1 MNFFYSPVYVRLAI
15 ILLAATGALAQ
26 DAGRDWQ
33 PTRDSQVIETLPP
46 RVRAP
51 NTAVAST
58 PQAAALAA
66 KQAISLA
73 RQTADVR
80 YLGRAQASLAPWWG
94 RSDAPVELAV
104 LQATV
109 QQSRHEFAAAK
120 TVLTQALQREPQH
133 AQGWLTLATLER
145 VAGNYPAATAA
156 CAQVTRT
163 GAALHGAACQ
173 LETTSLQGK
182 HDEARRGLAAL
193 QRQTPDASTQ
203 AWLDS
208 LLAESEERAGRDG
221 AALAAYQTSLALA
234 PDGYTALAAADLLLR
249 TDQAAAAL
257 KLLADQPASDAVLL
271 RRAYA
276 LKQQKI
282 PQWQALASELQARF
296 AALEQRGDD
305 PAAHAR
311 ERAQAYLWLDV
322 DAAKAWQSAKLNLTL
337 QKEPLD
343 WWLALHSA
351 QRAGLTGELARL
363 RGEVAATGLRD
374 VRLSRLLTDRIAVGK
389 MS

>member
-1 MNFFYSPVYVRLAI
+1 MNYPNSPLSVRLAI

-26 DAGRDWQ
+26 AAGRDWQ
-33 PTRDSQVIETLPP
+33 PTSDSQVVETLPP
-46 RVRAP
+46 RMRAA
-51 NTAVAST
+51 NTTAAPT

-66 KQAISLA
+66 RQAITLA

-80 YLGRAQASLAPWWG
+80 YLGRAQATLAPWWG

-120 TVLTQALQREPQH
+120 TVLTQALQRKPQH

-145 VAGNYPAATAA
+145 VAGQYPAAMAA

-163 GAALHGAACQ
+163 GAALYGAACQ

-182 HDEARRGLAAL
+182 HDEARNGLSAL
-193 QRQTPDASTQ
+193 QRQTQDASTQ
-203 AWLDS
+203 AWLGS

-221 AALAAYQTSLALA
+221 AALAAYQASLAQA

-249 TDQAAAAL
+249 TEQPGAAL
-257 KLLADQPASDAVLL
+257 KMLADQPASDAVLL

-305 PAAHAR
+305 PATHAR
-311 ERAQAYLWLDV
+311 ERALAYLWLEA
-322 DAAKAWQSAKLNLTL
+322 DAAKASQSAKLNLTL

-351 QRAGLTGELARL
+351 QRAGLSSELARL
-363 RGEVAATGLRD
+363 RAELAAMGLRD
-374 VRLSRLLTDRIAVGK
+374 ARLSRLLAEGK
-389 MS
+389 TS

>member
-1 MNFFYSPVYVRLAI
+1 MNYFHSPFYARLAI
-15 ILLAATGALAQ
+15 ILLAATGTLAQ
-26 DAGRDWQ
+26 AAGRDWQ
-33 PTRDSQVIETLPP
+33 PTSDSQVIETLPP
-46 RVRAP
+46 RVRAA
-51 NTAVAST
+51 NTAAAPT

-66 KQAISLA
+66 KQAITLA

-94 RSDAPVELAV
+94 RSDAPVALAV

-120 TVLTQALQREPQH
+120 TVLTHALQREPQH

-145 VAGNYPAATAA
+145 VAGSYPAAVAA
-156 CAQVTRT
+156 CAHVTRA
-163 GAALHGAACQ
+163 GATLYGAACQ
-173 LETTSLQGK
+173 LETVSLQGK
-182 HDEARRGLAAL
+182 HEEALRGLSAL
-193 QRQTPDASTQ
+193 QRQAPDASTQ
-203 AWLDS
+203 AWLGS

-221 AALAAYQTSLALA
+221 AALAAYRASLALA

-249 TDQAAAAL
+249 TEQPGAAL

-276 LKQQKI
+276 IKLLKD
-282 PQWQALASELQARF
+282 PQWQVLANELQARF
-296 AALEQRGDD
+296 AALDQRGDD
-305 PAAHAR
+305 PATHAR
-311 ERAQAYLWLDV
+311 ERALAYLWLEA

-343 WWLALHSA
+343 WWLALQSA
-351 QRAGLTGELARL
+351 QRAGQSAELARL
-363 RGEVAATGLRD
+363 RSEVAATGLRD
-374 VRLSRLLTDRIAVGK
+374 ARLSRLLTAGK
-389 MS
+389 VI

>member
-1 MNFFYSPVYVRLAI
+1 MNFFCSPFYVRLAI
-15 ILLAATGALAQ
+15 VLLAATGALAQ
-26 DAGRDWQ
+26 AAGRDWQ
-33 PTRDSQVIETLPP
+33 PTSDSQVIETLPP
-46 RVRAP
+46 RVRAA
-51 NTAVAST
+51 NTTATQT

-66 KQAISLA
+66 RQAINLA

-80 YLGRAQASLAPWWG
+80 YLGRAQTSLAPWWG

-145 VAGNYPAATAA
+145 VAGNYPAAIAA
-156 CAQVTRT
+156 CAQVTRA
-163 GAALHGAACQ
+163 GAAVHGAACQ

-182 HDEARRGLAAL
+182 HDEARRGLTAL

-203 AWLDS
+203 AWLGS
-208 LLAESEERAGRDG
+208 LLAESEERAGRDS
-221 AALAAYQTSLALA
+221 AALAAYQASLALA

-249 TDQAAAAL
+249 TDQAGAAL

-276 LKQQKI
+276 MKQQKI

-305 PAAHAR
+305 PATHAR
-311 ERAQAYLWLDV
+311 ERAQAHLWLGA
-322 DAAKAWQSAKLNLTL
+322 DAARAWPSARLNLTL
-337 QKEPLD
+337 QKEPSD

-351 QRAGLTGELARL
+351 QRAGLTSELVRL
-363 RGEVAATGLRD
+363 RAEVAATGLRD
-374 VRLSRLLTDRIAVGK
+374 ARLSSMLADSMQVGK
-389 MS
+389 I

>member
-1 MNFFYSPVYVRLAI
+1 MNTLYPHLLAV
-15 ILLAATGALAQ
+15 LLAATGALAQ
-26 DAGRDWQ
+26 AAGRDWQ
-33 PTRDSQVIETLPP
+33 PTSDSQVIEILPP

-51 NTAVAST
+51 STAAAST

-66 KQAISLA
+66 QQAITLA

-109 QQSRHEFAAAK
+109 QQSRHEFAAAR

-145 VAGNYPAATAA
+145 VAGNYPAAIAA
-156 CAQVTRT
+156 CAHVTRA
-163 GAALHGAACQ
+163 GAALYGAACQ
-173 LETTSLQGK
+173 TETTSLQGK
-182 HDEARRGLAAL
+182 HEEARRGLNAL
-193 QRQTPDASTQ
+193 QRQTHDTSTQ
-203 AWLDS
+203 AWLGS

-221 AALAAYQTSLALA
+221 AALAAYQASLALA

-249 TDQAAAAL
+249 TEQAAQAL

-271 RRAYA
+271 RRAYGMKL
-276 LKQQKI
+276 LKD
-282 PQWQALASELQARF
+282 PQWHTLASDLQARF
-296 AALEQRGDD
+296 AALDQRGDD
-305 PAAHAR
+305 PATHAR
-311 ERAQAYLWLDV
+311 ERALAYLWLEA
-322 DAAKAWQSAKLNLTL
+322 DAAKALQSAKLNLSL

-351 QRAGLTGELARL
+351 QRAGLTSELARL
-363 RGEVAATGLRD
+363 RAEVAATGLRD
-374 VRLSRLLTDRIAVGK
+374 ARLSRLLADNMTVGK
-389 MS
+389 I